1 MKKVSPKTV
10 SKIKKVPSEIE
21 ILTNLVVNGF
31 TRMEDRFEQI
41 DARFEQI
48 DARFEQIDARF
59 EQIDARFEQI
69 DARFTLN
76 DTQFFS
82 IHHELKDHRERLE
95 RIERNQS
102 TMLVNL
108 DESIHRSEFKS
119 LITRVDILEKKVN
132 KK

>member
-10 SKIKKVPSEIE
+10 SKMKKVPSDIE

-31 TRMEDRFEQI
+31 TRMED
-41 DARFEQI
+41 
-48 DARFEQIDARF
+48 RF